1 MAHRCKVC
9 GEVMTYT
16 VGEHYRDT
24 GKGRVLYRDVRQYTC
39 PNGCRTAFFDY
50 RRAVPAHEPVRIFG
64 FIPAPKERVNVE
76 GPLLVL
82 GLGFFT
88 IVMIAAFLM
97 SRLNVA
103 AKVVAITLLVTFAV
117 LLMNFMG
124 EKPVPKEQGGDG
136 DA

>member
-9 GEVMTYT
+9 GEVMTYR

-24 GKGRVLYRDVRQYTC
+24 GKGPVLYRDVRQYTC
-39 PNGCRTAFFDY
+39 PSGCRTAFFDY
-50 RRAVPAHEPVRIFG
+50 RRAVPASEPIRIFG
-64 FIPAPKERVNVE
+64 FIPAPKKRVDIE

-88 IVMIAAFLM
+88 LLMVAAFLL
-97 SRLNVA
+97 SRLHLA
-103 AKVVAITLLVTFAV
+103 AKVVAVTLLVTFAV

-124 EKPVPKEQGGDG
+124 RTPAEEEQRGEGG
-136 DA
+136 A